1 MVDLIILGL
10 QLTMLAITASTA
22 PPELVTVRASGS
34 EELDRAERGEND
46 EGAAREEEEVDPEGS
61 EMERKDELERETR
74 ADNGYEPTVIN
85 VGVVETIKLLWGS
98 EVPIVR
104 RFR

>member
-1 MVDLIILGL
+1 MDLIILGL
-10 QLTMLAITASTA
+10 QLTMLAVTASTA
-22 PPELVTVRASGS
+22 PPEPVTVRASGS

-46 EGAAREEEEVDPEGS
+46 EGVAREEVEEDPEGP

-74 ADNGYEPTVIN
+74 VDNGYEPIVIN
-85 VGVVETIKLLWGS
+85 VGVVETIRLLWGS
-98 EVPIVR
+98 EVPMVR

>member
-1 MVDLIILGL
+1 MDLIILGL
-10 QLTMLAITASTA
+10 QLTMLAVTASTA
-22 PPELVTVRASGS
+22 PPEPVTVRASGS
-34 EELDRAERGEND
+34 EELDRAERGANEED
-46 EGAAREEEEVDPEGS
+46 VAREEEEDQEGP
-61 EMERKDELERETR
+61 EMERKDELERDTR
-74 ADNGYEPTVIN
+74 ADNGYEPIVIN

>member
-1 MVDLIILGL
+1 MDLIILGL
-10 QLTMLAITASTA
+10 QLTMLAVTASTA
-22 PPELVTVRASGS
+22 PPEPVTVRANGS
-34 EELDRAERGEND
+34 EELDRAERGENED
-46 EGAAREEEEVDPEGS
+46 VEREEEEEYPERP
-61 EMERKDELERETR
+61 ETERKDELERDTR
-74 ADNGYEPTVIN
+74 ADNGYEPIVIN